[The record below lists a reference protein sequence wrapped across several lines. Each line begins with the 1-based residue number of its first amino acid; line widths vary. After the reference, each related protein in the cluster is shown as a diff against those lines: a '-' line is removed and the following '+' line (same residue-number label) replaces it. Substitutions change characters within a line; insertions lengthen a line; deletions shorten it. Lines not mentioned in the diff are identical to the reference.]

1 MLNDIPGAIGGVV
14 TAAVGGGGGGGM
26 GSEAAAASG
35 SSQLVQVRS
44 SEVTRGSYQS
54 IEQIMSLS
62 CCVWTSMRLHLS
74 TNLLGYSLSLL
85 LPLNPG
91 LRLGI
96 LQSRLLRPPAPYCYW
111 SPSE

>member
-1 MLNDIPGAIGGVV
+1 M
-14 TAAVGGGGGGGM
+14 TAAVGGGGGGM

-35 SSQLVQVRS
+35 SSQLVQGS

-54 IEQIMSLS
+54 IEQIML
-62 CCVWTSMRLHLS
+62 CMGVRVCLRLS
-74 TNLLGYSLSLL
+74 TNLLGHSLSLL

-91 LRLGI
+91 PRLGT
-96 LQSRLLRPPAPYCYW
+96 LQSRLPRPPAPYCYW